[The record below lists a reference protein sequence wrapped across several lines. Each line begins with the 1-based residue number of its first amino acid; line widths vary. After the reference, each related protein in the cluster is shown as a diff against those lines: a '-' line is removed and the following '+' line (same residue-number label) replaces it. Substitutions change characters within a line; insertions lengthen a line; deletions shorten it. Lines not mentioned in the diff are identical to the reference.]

1 MGQRGDERVKRQTG
15 RCYGNFI
22 EEKFEKFE
30 LDNRKGVDYRDMASV
45 GGILFY
51 ISIISSR
58 AEVVSID
65 LAHAESA
72 REIG

>member
-22 EEKFEKFE
+22 EEKFE